1 MGDDEV
7 RGQRRESRMMIRT
20 YQVATGGEVSVPAAQ
35 LRVIRLRD
43 PSRLPVAPLA
53 WPACRCLKCRD
64 GETN

>member
-20 YQVATGGEVSVPAAQ
+20 YQVAAGGEVSVAAAQ

-43 PSRLPVAPLA
+43 PFRVPVAPLV

-64 GETN
+64 GEAN